1 VGQPLR
7 LFTDGRWTDPS
18 GRQCFDVVDS
28 TTEEVYY
35 RVALADSAD
44 MDRATGAA
52 RRAFDDGPWPRLTH
66 AERGEF
72 MVAFAR
78 ELRTRVDDLGQL
90 WSRQSGAL
98 YARAPLF
105 TERAATE
112 FEYYAGLAET
122 YPFETVAPTTRGG
135 AMGLLVRE
143 PVGVVGAIVPWN
155 SPLALITHKIAPAL
169 LAGCT
174 IVLKLSP
181 EAPGEGLIA
190 AEIAEKIGLPA
201 GVLNVVTADRDV
213 SEQLVRD
220 PHVDKVSFTG
230 STTAGRRIASL
241 CGERIARVSLE
252 LGGKSAALILDDADI
267 AASARTLAL
276 AECEISGQVCSSLT
290 RLIVGRKRHDEFV
303 DALAAEF
310 SAVRV
315 GDPFDPETELGPL
328 ATAVQRERVEGFI
341 AKGIEQGATLVAGG
355 GRPAHLQRGYFV
367 EPTLFAGV
375 RNSDVIAQQEIFGP
389 VLSVICV
396 DDENEAVRVAN
407 DTIYGL
413 NASVFTSDPER
424 MRQVATRL
432 RSGTVG
438 HNAHRADFG
447 IAFGGYKQ
455 SGLGREGGTEAIR
468 LFTEMKT
475 LIFDEVPASVSDQHK
490 C

>member
-252 LGGKSAALILDDADI
+252 LGGKSAALILDDADARAGRVRDLRAGLFLADPADRRPQ
-267 AASARTLAL
+267 AAR
-276 AECEISGQVCSSLT
+276 
-290 RLIVGRKRHDEFV
+290 
-303 DALAAEF
+303 
-310 SAVRV
+310 
-315 GDPFDPETELGPL
+315 
-328 ATAVQRERVEGFI
+328 
-341 AKGIEQGATLVAGG
+341 
-355 GRPAHLQRGYFV
+355 
-367 EPTLFAGV
+367 
-375 RNSDVIAQQEIFGP
+375 
-389 VLSVICV
+389 
-396 DDENEAVRVAN
+396 
-407 DTIYGL
+407 
-413 NASVFTSDPER
+413 
-424 MRQVATRL
+424 
-432 RSGTVG
+432 
-438 HNAHRADFG
+438 
-447 IAFGGYKQ
+447 
-455 SGLGREGGTEAIR
+455 
-468 LFTEMKT
+468 
-475 LIFDEVPASVSDQHK
+475 
-490 C
+490 

>member
-1 VGQPLR
+1 L
-7 LFTDGRWTDPS
+7 
-18 GRQCFDVVDS
+18 
-28 TTEEVYY
+28 
-35 RVALADSAD
+35 
-44 MDRATGAA
+44 
-52 RRAFDDGPWPRLTH
+52 
-66 AERGEF
+66 
-72 MVAFAR
+72 
-78 ELRTRVDDLGQL
+78 
-90 WSRQSGAL
+90 
-98 YARAPLF
+98 
-105 TERAATE
+105 
-112 FEYYAGLAET
+112 
-122 YPFETVAPTTRGG
+122 
-135 AMGLLVRE
+135 
-143 PVGVVGAIVPWN
+143 
-155 SPLALITHKIAPAL
+155 
-169 LAGCT
+169 
-174 IVLKLSP
+174 
-181 EAPGEGLIA
+181 
-190 AEIAEKIGLPA
+190 
-201 GVLNVVTADRDV
+201 
-213 SEQLVRD
+213 
-220 PHVDKVSFTG
+220 
-230 STTAGRRIASL
+230 
-241 CGERIARVSLE
+241 
-252 LGGKSAALILDDADI
+252 
-267 AASARTLAL
+267 
-276 AECEISGQVCSSLT
+276 
-290 RLIVGRKRHDEFV
+290 RHDEFV